1 MGDLFKLAL
10 SIQSPGGNLT
20 VNAKDS
26 VQVSGSGKLGGGTE
40 ITSKIE
46 VSSEGTGAA
55 GNLGITADKIELD
68 DQGEL
73 KSESQ
78 ADADGGNIS
87 LNLNESLFLRRQSKI
102 STSAG
107 TESAPG
113 DGGNISISTPNGF
126 IVAIPKEDSDIT
138 ANAFTGSGGNIEI
151 NSQGIFGIES
161 RIEQTELSDITASSE
176 FGVQGIINLNA
187 PDNNGIQNSFIEL
200 PQNLIDSETL
210 VANSC
215 VVRSNQNN
223 GSFFIVGQGGL
234 PYSPGNSVSSQ
245 YSTIEVQPV
254 TDDTQATKPNPPRWK
269 MGDRIVEP
277 SGIYR
282 LTNGRRI
289 LSRECRN

>member
-1 MGDLFKLAL
+1 M
-10 SIQSPGGNLT
+10 
-20 VNAKDS
+20 
-26 VQVSGSGKLGGGTE
+26 
-40 ITSKIE
+40 
-46 VSSEGTGAA
+46 
-55 GNLGITADKIELD
+55 
-68 DQGEL
+68 
-73 KSESQ
+73 
-78 ADADGGNIS
+78 
-87 LNLNESLFLRRQSKI
+87 FLRRGSQI

-113 DGGNISISTPNGF
+113 DGGNIFVNTPSAF

-161 RIEQTELSDITASSE
+161 RTQQTEQSDITASSRLR
-176 FGVQGIINLNA
+176 VQGNINLNA
-187 PDNNGIQNSFIEL
+187 PDNNGIQNSFTEL
-200 PQNLIDSETL
+200 SQNLIDTETL

-215 VVRSNQNN
+215 VVRSNQQN

-234 PYSPGNSVSSQ
+234 PYSPGNPVSSR
-245 YSTIEVQPV
+245 YSTVEVQPV
-254 TDDTQATKPNPPRWK
+254 TDDTQVTKPNPRWK